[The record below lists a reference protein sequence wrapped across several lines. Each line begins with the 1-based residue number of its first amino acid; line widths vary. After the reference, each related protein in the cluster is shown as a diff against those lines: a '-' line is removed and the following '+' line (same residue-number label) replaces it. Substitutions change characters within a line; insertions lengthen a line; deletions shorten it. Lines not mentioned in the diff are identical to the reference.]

1 MDVQNYGLLDPV
13 PTDPFGYVSK
23 DMEWAA
29 VPWGQKFIIV
39 HKGQQVHTSNS
50 YKEAR
55 DYINKKIKTSK
66 KKSTSSLEQF
76 L

>member
-1 MDVQNYGLLDPV
+1 MNVQNLGLLDPS
-13 PTDPFGYVSK
+13 PGDPNGYVSK

-29 VPWGQKFIIV
+29 VPCGQKFIIV

-50 YKEAR
+50 YEEAR